1 MIVKQISVFIENEA
15 GRLAEITDLLCKN
28 GISIRA
34 LSLADT
40 TKFGILRLIVDKPDD
55 AERHLKEAGM
65 TVAITEVIAVPIV
78 DQPGGLTQVL
88 NVLESQGIAVEYV
101 YAFVGS
107 HEGNAYVILRVEDN
121 QKAISLLV
129 ENGIHPL
136 CLSDIINI

>member
-1 MIVKQISVFIENEA
+1 
-15 GRLAEITDLLCKN
+15 
-28 GISIRA
+28 
-34 LSLADT
+34 
-40 TKFGILRLIVDKPDD
+40 
-55 AERHLKEAGM
+55 M

-78 DQPGGLTQVL
+78 DQPGGLTKVL

-136 CLSDIINI
+136 CLADITKI